1 MMFNCLVS
9 SGNVLPLFTVYRI
22 QNIVISLL
30 FFILSIV
37 ALAQE
42 RAVKGTEGLHLLEN
56 IHLQLNKTV
65 FLKGEHIWF
74 KAYVQNQ
81 NQHLPS
87 LATKNLHVGIFSKDG
102 SMLTKKMFLV
112 RNGVSFG
119 DFKVD
124 STFVKDSYTIMAWTN
139 YMKNFEFTAPF
150 LQNIE
155 IIGVAEQSES
165 KNKGG
170 ITVLVYPEGQ
180 QIVANTFNNVGFKIF
195 NQTLPPIKTNEIEL
209 ITGKGERIQSNIQTN
224 QLGQGR
230 FGFFANSTETYFLKL
245 QHPNGLRTTK
255 ELEVKL
261 HHGVGISIDNTA
273 KDVVVLNS
281 KRSKSILN
289 NEKFSMAI
297 YNHVNGNY
305 VYRYELDGDSRPISV
320 NRNQIPGGIN
330 TAVILDETMKPISQ
344 RIFFNRQN
352 LKERVGSVDVSYCLN
367 KAQDSLQI
375 DMILPQGHQ
384 MANLSLSVLPAESN
398 AYFPDNSIASSFL
411 IQPYLHKRIEG
422 RYFFDDNKRSRDYQM
437 DTRLLMEGTEM
448 FDQYIRA
455 GNAKNSTYKHEE
467 DIAFNGKILDAD
479 LENEKQVSL
488 FSQALGTV
496 NFFEL
501 STNKNFEGSLPL
513 FEGDSIMISV
523 LNHKGKLRKPKAE
536 LYFYDNNADTFDYTK
551 WLSKADRFKS
561 GVSQLRMNESFDLT
575 DGIISL
581 DEVVVSERAKETT
594 KFQITPEIEMRLID
608 KATVNRYPSLINYI
622 RKLGFQTRL
631 NRKIGGIGVYV
642 PDPPYLAP
650 VPVLIEGLPVD
661 SGQLMSMPLSMVKS
675 MVYNRYVTPHQ
686 GPFISLS
693 LRSDYDGLYGRN
705 RFTSITVP
713 KGFSRAQAYFA
724 PNYPD
729 YDSLLYQ
736 KYGAISWESQF
747 EINSDVPY
755 SITVPLNEQ
764 REVKIII
771 EGMSSNGFL
780 YYTEQI
786 CSPFETNHSSNQ
798 HE

>member
-1 MMFNCLVS
+1 MTFNCLVS
-9 SGNVLPLFTVYRI
+9 NGNVLSLFTVYRI
-22 QNIVISLL
+22 QNIVTSLL

-42 RAVKGTEGLHLLEN
+42 RAAKGTEGLHLLEN
-56 IHLQLNKTV
+56 IHLQLNKTA

-102 SMLTKKMFLV
+102 SMLTKKMVLV

-124 STFVKDSYTIMAWTN
+124 STFVEDSYTIMAWTN
-139 YMKNFEFTAPF
+139 YMKNFEFTTPF

-180 QIVANTFNNVGFKIF
+180 QIVANTYNNVGFKIF
-195 NQTLPPIKTNEIEL
+195 NQTLQPIKTNEIEL

-230 FGFFANSTETYFLKL
+230 FGFFADPTETYFLKL
-245 QHPNGLRTTK
+245 KNPNGLWITK
-255 ELEVKL
+255 ELEVKP
-261 HHGVGISIDNTA
+261 HHGIGISIDNTA
-273 KDVVVLNS
+273 QDVVVLNS

-305 VYRYELDGDSRPISV
+305 VYRYELDGDSGPTSV

-344 RIFFNRQN
+344 RMFFNRQN

-384 MANLSLSVLPAESN
+384 MANLSLSVLPAESS

-411 IQPYLHKRIEG
+411 IQPYLHKHIEG
-422 RYFFDDNKRSRDYQM
+422 RYFFDGNKRSRDYQM
-437 DTRLLMEGTEM
+437 DTRLLMEGAER
-448 FDQYIRA
+448 FDQYITA
-455 GNAKNSTYKHEE
+455 GYAQSNTYKHEE
-467 DIAFNGKILDAD
+467 EITFNGKILDAD

-501 STNKNFEGSLPL
+501 STNKNFEGNLPL
-513 FEGDSIMISV
+513 FEGDSILISV

-536 LYFYDNNADTFDYTK
+536 LYFDDNNADTFEYTK
-551 WLSKADRFKS
+551 WLSKAGRFKS
-561 GVSQLRMNESFDLT
+561 GVSQLRMNESFNLT

-594 KFQITPEIEMRLID
+594 KFQITPEIQMRIID
-608 KATVNRYPSLINYI
+608 KTTVKRYPSFISYI
-622 RKLGFQTRL
+622 RKFGFQTHP
-631 NRKIGGIGVYV
+631 NSKGGVGVYV
-642 PDPPYLAP
+642 PDPPYLAR

-693 LRSDYDGLYGRN
+693 LRYDYDGLYGRDK
-705 RFTSITVP
+705 FTSITVP
-713 KGFSRAQAYFA
+713 KGFSRAQAYFT

-729 YDSLLYQ
+729 YGSLLYQ
-736 KYGAISWESQF
+736 RYGAIWWESQF
-747 EINSDVPY
+747 EVNSDVPY

-786 CSPFETNHSSNQ
+786 CSPFEANYTSKQ
-798 HE
+798 QE

>member
-9 SGNVLPLFTVYRI
+9 NGNVLSLFTVYRI

-42 RAVKGTEGLHLLEN
+42 RAAKGTEGLHLLEN
-56 IHLQLNKTV
+56 IHLQLNKTA

-102 SMLTKKMFLV
+102 SMLTKKMVLI

-124 STFVKDSYTIMAWTN
+124 STFVEDSYTIMAWTN
-139 YMKNFEFTAPF
+139 YMKNFEFTTPF

-180 QIVANTFNNVGFKIF
+180 QIVANTYNNVGFKIF
-195 NQTLPPIKTNEIEL
+195 NQTLQPIKTNEIEL

-230 FGFFANSTETYFLKL
+230 FGFFADPTETYFLKL
-245 QHPNGLRTTK
+245 KTPNGLWVTK
-255 ELEVKL
+255 ELEDKQ
-261 HHGVGISIDNTA
+261 HHGIGISIDNTA
-273 KDVVVLNS
+273 QDVVVLNS

-305 VYRYELDGDSRPISV
+305 VYRYELDGDSGPTSV

-344 RIFFNRQN
+344 RMFFNRQN

-384 MANLSLSVLPAESN
+384 MANLSLSVLPAESS

-411 IQPYLHKRIEG
+411 IQPYLHKHIEG
-422 RYFFDDNKRSRDYQM
+422 RYFFDGNKRSRDYQM
-437 DTRLLMEGTEM
+437 DTRLLMEGAER
-448 FDQYIRA
+448 FDQYITA
-455 GNAKNSTYKHEE
+455 GYAQSNTYKHEE
-467 DIAFNGKILDAD
+467 EITFNGKILDAD

-501 STNKNFEGSLPL
+501 STNKNFEGNLPL
-513 FEGDSIMISV
+513 FEGDSILISV

-536 LYFYDNNADTFDYTK
+536 LYFDDNNADTFEYTK
-551 WLSKADRFKS
+551 WLSKAGRFKS
-561 GVSQLRMNESFDLT
+561 GVSQLRMNESFNLT

-594 KFQITPEIEMRLID
+594 KFQITPEIQMRIID
-608 KATVNRYPSLINYI
+608 KTTVKRYPSFISYI
-622 RKLGFQTRL
+622 RKFGFQTHP
-631 NRKIGGIGVYV
+631 NSKGGVGVYV
-642 PDPPYLAP
+642 PDPPYLAR
-650 VPVLIEGLPVD
+650 VPVLIEGLQVD

-693 LRSDYDGLYGRN
+693 LRYDYDGLYGRDK
-705 RFTSITVP
+705 FTSITVP
-713 KGFSRAQAYFA
+713 KGFSRAQAYFT

-729 YDSLLYQ
+729 YGSLLYQ
-736 KYGAISWESQF
+736 RYGAIWWESQF
-747 EINSDVPY
+747 EVNSDVPY

-786 CSPFETNHSSNQ
+786 CSPFEANYTSKQ
-798 HE
+798 QE

>member
-9 SGNVLPLFTVYRI
+9 NGNVLSLFTVYRI

-42 RAVKGTEGLHLLEN
+42 RAAKGTEGLHLLEN
-56 IHLQLNKTV
+56 IHLQLNKTA

-102 SMLTKKMFLV
+102 SMLTKKMVLI

-124 STFVKDSYTIMAWTN
+124 STFVEDSYTIMAWTN
-139 YMKNFEFTAPF
+139 YMKNFEFTTPF

-180 QIVANTFNNVGFKIF
+180 QIVANTYNNVGFKIF
-195 NQTLPPIKTNEIEL
+195 NQTLQPIKTNEIEL

-230 FGFFANSTETYFLKL
+230 FGFFADPTETYFLKL
-245 QHPNGLRTTK
+245 KTPNGLWVTK
-255 ELEVKL
+255 ELEDKQ
-261 HHGVGISIDNTA
+261 HHGIGISIDNTA
-273 KDVVVLNS
+273 QDVVVLNS

-305 VYRYELDGDSRPISV
+305 VYRYELDGDSGPTSV

-344 RIFFNRQN
+344 RMFFNRQN

-384 MANLSLSVLPAESN
+384 MANLSLSVLPAESS

-411 IQPYLHKRIEG
+411 IQPYLHKHIEG
-422 RYFFDDNKRSRDYQM
+422 RYFFDGNKRSRDYQM
-437 DTRLLMEGTEM
+437 DTRLLMEGAER
-448 FDQYIRA
+448 FDQYITA
-455 GNAKNSTYKHEE
+455 GYAQSNTYKHEE
-467 DIAFNGKILDAD
+467 EITFNGKILDAD

-501 STNKNFEGSLPL
+501 STNKNFEGNLPL
-513 FEGDSIMISV
+513 FEGDSILISV

-536 LYFYDNNADTFDYTK
+536 LYFDDNNADTFEYTK
-551 WLSKADRFKS
+551 WLSKAGRFKS
-561 GVSQLRMNESFDLT
+561 GVSQLRMNESFNLT

-594 KFQITPEIEMRLID
+594 KFQITPEIQMRIID
-608 KATVNRYPSLINYI
+608 KTTVKRYPSFISYI
-622 RKLGFQTRL
+622 RKFGFQTHP
-631 NRKIGGIGVYV
+631 NSKGGVGVYV
-642 PDPPYLAP
+642 PDPPYLAR

-693 LRSDYDGLYGRN
+693 LRYDYDGLYGRDK
-705 RFTSITVP
+705 FTSITVP
-713 KGFSRAQAYFA
+713 KGFSRAQAYFT

-729 YDSLLYQ
+729 YGSLLYQ
-736 KYGAISWESQF
+736 RYGAIWGESQF
-747 EINSDVPY
+747 EVNSDVPY

-786 CSPFETNHSSNQ
+786 CSPFEANYTSKQ
-798 HE
+798 QE

>member
-9 SGNVLPLFTVYRI
+9 NGNVLSLFTVYRI

-42 RAVKGTEGLHLLEN
+42 RAAKGTEGLHLLEN
-56 IHLQLNKTV
+56 IHLQLNKTA

-102 SMLTKKMFLV
+102 SMLTKKMVLV

-124 STFVKDSYTIMAWTN
+124 STFVEDSYTIMAWTN
-139 YMKNFEFTAPF
+139 YMKNFEFTTPF

-180 QIVANTFNNVGFKIF
+180 QIVANTYNNVGFKIF
-195 NQTLPPIKTNEIEL
+195 NQTLQPIKTNEIEL

-230 FGFFANSTETYFLKL
+230 FGFFADPTETYFLKL
-245 QHPNGLRTTK
+245 KTPNGLWVTK
-255 ELEVKL
+255 ELEDKQ
-261 HHGVGISIDNTA
+261 HHGIGISIDNTA
-273 KDVVVLNS
+273 QDVVVLNS

-305 VYRYELDGDSRPISV
+305 VYRYELDGDSGPTSV

-344 RIFFNRQN
+344 RMFFNRQN

-384 MANLSLSVLPAESN
+384 MANLSLSVLPAESS

-411 IQPYLHKRIEG
+411 IQPYLHKHIEG
-422 RYFFDDNKRSRDYQM
+422 RYFFDGNKRSRDYQM
-437 DTRLLMEGTEM
+437 DTRLLMEGAER
-448 FDQYIRA
+448 FDQYITA
-455 GNAKNSTYKHEE
+455 GYAQSNTYKHEE
-467 DIAFNGKILDAD
+467 EITFNGKILDAD

-501 STNKNFEGSLPL
+501 STNKNFEGNLPL
-513 FEGDSIMISV
+513 FEGDSILISV

-536 LYFYDNNADTFDYTK
+536 LYFDDNNADTFEYTK
-551 WLSKADRFKS
+551 WLSKAGRFKS
-561 GVSQLRMNESFDLT
+561 GVSQLRMNESFNLT

-594 KFQITPEIEMRLID
+594 KFQITPEIQMRIID
-608 KATVNRYPSLINYI
+608 KTTVKRYPSFISYI
-622 RKLGFQTRL
+622 RKFGFQTHP
-631 NRKIGGIGVYV
+631 NSKGGVGVYV
-642 PDPPYLAP
+642 PDPPYLAR

-693 LRSDYDGLYGRN
+693 LRYDYDGLYGRDK
-705 RFTSITVP
+705 FTSITVP
-713 KGFSRAQAYFA
+713 KGFSRAQAYFT

-729 YDSLLYQ
+729 YGSLLYQ
-736 KYGAISWESQF
+736 RYGAIWWESQF
-747 EINSDVPY
+747 EVNSDVPY

-786 CSPFETNHSSNQ
+786 CSPFEANYTSKQ
-798 HE
+798 QE

>member
-1 MMFNCLVS
+1 
-9 SGNVLPLFTVYRI
+9 LFTVYRI

-42 RAVKGTEGLHLLEN
+42 RAAKGTEGLHLLEN
-56 IHLQLNKTV
+56 IHLQLNKTA

-102 SMLTKKMFLV
+102 SMLTKKMVLI

-124 STFVKDSYTIMAWTN
+124 STFVEDSYTIMAWTN
-139 YMKNFEFTAPF
+139 YMKNFEFTTPF

-180 QIVANTFNNVGFKIF
+180 QIVANTYNNVGFKIF
-195 NQTLPPIKTNEIEL
+195 NQTLQPIKTNEIEL

-230 FGFFANSTETYFLKL
+230 FGFFADPTETYFLKL
-245 QHPNGLRTTK
+245 KTPNGLWVTK
-255 ELEVKL
+255 ELEDKQ
-261 HHGVGISIDNTA
+261 HHGIGISIDNTA
-273 KDVVVLNS
+273 QDVVVLNS

-305 VYRYELDGDSRPISV
+305 VYRYELDGDSGPTSV

-344 RIFFNRQN
+344 RMFFNRQN

-384 MANLSLSVLPAESN
+384 MANLSLSVLPAESS

-411 IQPYLHKRIEG
+411 IQPYLHKHIEG
-422 RYFFDDNKRSRDYQM
+422 RYFFDGNKRSRDYQM
-437 DTRLLMEGTEM
+437 DTRLLMEGAER
-448 FDQYIRA
+448 FDQYITA
-455 GNAKNSTYKHEE
+455 GYAQSNTYKHEE
-467 DIAFNGKILDAD
+467 EITFNGKILDAD

-501 STNKNFEGSLPL
+501 STNKNFEGNLPL
-513 FEGDSIMISV
+513 FEGDSILISV

-536 LYFYDNNADTFDYTK
+536 LYFDDNNADTFEYTK
-551 WLSKADRFKS
+551 WLSKAGRFKS
-561 GVSQLRMNESFDLT
+561 GVSQLRMNESFNLT

-594 KFQITPEIEMRLID
+594 KFQITPEIQMRIID
-608 KATVNRYPSLINYI
+608 KTTVKRYPSFISYI
-622 RKLGFQTRL
+622 RKFGFQTHP
-631 NRKIGGIGVYV
+631 NSKGGVGVYV
-642 PDPPYLAP
+642 PDPPYLAR

-693 LRSDYDGLYGRN
+693 LRYDYDGLYGRDK
-705 RFTSITVP
+705 FTSITVP
-713 KGFSRAQAYFA
+713 KGFSRAQAYFT

-729 YDSLLYQ
+729 YGSLLYQ
-736 KYGAISWESQF
+736 RYGAIWWESQF
-747 EINSDVPY
+747 EVNSDVPY

-786 CSPFETNHSSNQ
+786 CSPFEANYTSKQ
-798 HE
+798 QE

>member
-9 SGNVLPLFTVYRI
+9 NGNVLSLFTVYRI

-42 RAVKGTEGLHLLEN
+42 RAAKGTEGLHLLEN
-56 IHLQLNKTV
+56 IHLQLNKTA

-102 SMLTKKMFLV
+102 SMLTKKMVLI

-124 STFVKDSYTIMAWTN
+124 STFVEDSYTIMAWTN
-139 YMKNFEFTAPF
+139 YMKNFEFTTPF

-180 QIVANTFNNVGFKIF
+180 QIVANTYNNVGFKIF
-195 NQTLPPIKTNEIEL
+195 NQTLQPIKTNEIEL

-230 FGFFANSTETYFLKL
+230 FGFFADPTETYFLKL
-245 QHPNGLRTTK
+245 KTPNGLWVTK
-255 ELEVKL
+255 ELEDKQ
-261 HHGVGISIDNTA
+261 HHGIGISIDNTA
-273 KDVVVLNS
+273 QDVVVLNS

-305 VYRYELDGDSRPISV
+305 VYRYELDGDSGPTSV

-344 RIFFNRQN
+344 RMFFNRQN

-384 MANLSLSVLPAESN
+384 MANLSLSVLPAESS

-411 IQPYLHKRIEG
+411 IQPYLHKHIEG
-422 RYFFDDNKRSRDYQM
+422 RYFFDGNKRSRDYQM
-437 DTRLLMEGTEM
+437 DTRLLMEGAER
-448 FDQYIRA
+448 FDQYITA
-455 GNAKNSTYKHEE
+455 GYAQSNTYKHEE
-467 DIAFNGKILDAD
+467 EITFNGKILDAD

-501 STNKNFEGSLPL
+501 STNKNFEGNLPL
-513 FEGDSIMISV
+513 FEGDSILISV

-536 LYFYDNNADTFDYTK
+536 LYFDDNNADTFEYTK
-551 WLSKADRFKS
+551 WLSKAGRFKS
-561 GVSQLRMNESFDLT
+561 GVSQLRMNESFNLT

-594 KFQITPEIEMRLID
+594 KFQITPEIQMRIID
-608 KATVNRYPSLINYI
+608 KTTVKRYPSFISYI
-622 RKLGFQTRL
+622 RKFGFQTHP
-631 NRKIGGIGVYV
+631 NSKGGVGVYV
-642 PDPPYLAP
+642 PDPPYLAR

-693 LRSDYDGLYGRN
+693 LRYDYDGLYGRDK
-705 RFTSITVP
+705 FTSITVP
-713 KGFSRAQAYFA
+713 KGFSRAQAYFT

-729 YDSLLYQ
+729 YGSLLYQ
-736 KYGAISWESQF
+736 RYGAIWWESQF
-747 EINSDVPY
+747 EVNSDVPY

-786 CSPFETNHSSNQ
+786 CSPFEANYTSKQ
-798 HE
+798 QE

>member
-9 SGNVLPLFTVYRI
+9 NGNVLSLFTVYRI

-42 RAVKGTEGLHLLEN
+42 RAAKGTEGLHLLEN
-56 IHLQLNKTV
+56 IHLQLNKTA

-102 SMLTKKMFLV
+102 SMLTKKMVLI

-124 STFVKDSYTIMAWTN
+124 STFVEDSYTIMAWTN
-139 YMKNFEFTAPF
+139 YMKNFEFTTPF

-180 QIVANTFNNVGFKIF
+180 QIVANTYNNVGFKIF
-195 NQTLPPIKTNEIEL
+195 NQTLQPIKTNEIEL

-230 FGFFANSTETYFLKL
+230 FGFFADPTETYFLKL
-245 QHPNGLRTTK
+245 KTPNGLWVTK
-255 ELEVKL
+255 ELEDKQ
-261 HHGVGISIDNTA
+261 HHGIGISIDNTA
-273 KDVVVLNS
+273 QDIVVLNS

-305 VYRYELDGDSRPISV
+305 VYRYELDGDSGPTSV

-344 RIFFNRQN
+344 RMFFNRQN

-384 MANLSLSVLPAESN
+384 MANLSLSVLPAESS

-411 IQPYLHKRIEG
+411 IQPYLHKHIEG
-422 RYFFDDNKRSRDYQM
+422 RYFFDGNKRSRDYQM
-437 DTRLLMEGTEM
+437 DTRLLMEGAER
-448 FDQYIRA
+448 FDQYITA
-455 GNAKNSTYKHEE
+455 GYAQSNTYKHEE
-467 DIAFNGKILDAD
+467 EITFNGKILDAD

-501 STNKNFEGSLPL
+501 STNKNFEGNLPL
-513 FEGDSIMISV
+513 FEGDSILISV

-536 LYFYDNNADTFDYTK
+536 LYFDDNNADTFEYTK
-551 WLSKADRFKS
+551 WLSKAGRFKS
-561 GVSQLRMNESFDLT
+561 GVSQLRMNESFNLT

-594 KFQITPEIEMRLID
+594 KFQITPEIQMRIID
-608 KATVNRYPSLINYI
+608 KTTVKRYPSFISYI
-622 RKLGFQTRL
+622 RKFGFQTHP
-631 NRKIGGIGVYV
+631 NSKGGVGVYV
-642 PDPPYLAP
+642 PDPPYLAR

-693 LRSDYDGLYGRN
+693 LRYDYDGLYGRDK
-705 RFTSITVP
+705 FTSITVP
-713 KGFSRAQAYFA
+713 KGFSRAQAYFT

-729 YDSLLYQ
+729 YGSLLYQ
-736 KYGAISWESQF
+736 RYGAIWWESQF
-747 EINSDVPY
+747 EVNSDVPY

-786 CSPFETNHSSNQ
+786 CSPFEANYTSKQ
-798 HE
+798 QE

>member
-9 SGNVLPLFTVYRI
+9 NGNVLSLFTVYRI

-42 RAVKGTEGLHLLEN
+42 RAAKGTEGLHLLEN
-56 IHLQLNKTV
+56 IHLQLNKTA

-102 SMLTKKMFLV
+102 SMLTKKMVLV

-124 STFVKDSYTIMAWTN
+124 STFVEDSYTIMAWTN
-139 YMKNFEFTAPF
+139 YMKNFEFTTPF

-180 QIVANTFNNVGFKIF
+180 QIVANTYNNVGFKIF
-195 NQTLPPIKTNEIEL
+195 NQTLQPIKTNEIEL

-230 FGFFANSTETYFLKL
+230 FGFFADPTETYFLKL
-245 QHPNGLRTTK
+245 KTPNGLWVTK
-255 ELEVKL
+255 ELEDKQ
-261 HHGVGISIDNTA
+261 HHGIGISIDNTA
-273 KDVVVLNS
+273 QDVVVLNS

-305 VYRYELDGDSRPISV
+305 VYRYELDGDSGPISV
-320 NRNQIPGGIN
+320 NRNQIPSGIN

-344 RIFFNRQN
+344 RMFFNRQN

-384 MANLSLSVLPAESN
+384 MANLSLSVLPAESS

-411 IQPYLHKRIEG
+411 IQPYLHKHIEG
-422 RYFFDDNKRSRDYQM
+422 RYFFDGNKRSRDYQM
-437 DTRLLMEGTEM
+437 DTRLLMEGAER
-448 FDQYIRA
+448 FDQYITA
-455 GNAKNSTYKHEE
+455 GYAQSNTYKHEE
-467 DIAFNGKILDAD
+467 EITFNGKILDAD

-501 STNKNFEGSLPL
+501 STNKNFEGNLPL
-513 FEGDSIMISV
+513 FEGDSILISV

-536 LYFYDNNADTFDYTK
+536 LYFDDNNADTFEYTK
-551 WLSKADRFKS
+551 WLSKAGRFKS
-561 GVSQLRMNESFDLT
+561 GVSQLRMNESFNLT

-594 KFQITPEIEMRLID
+594 KFQITPEIQMRIID
-608 KATVNRYPSLINYI
+608 KTTVKRYPSFISYI
-622 RKLGFQTRL
+622 RKFGFQTHP
-631 NRKIGGIGVYV
+631 NSKGGVGVYV
-642 PDPPYLAP
+642 PDPPYLAR

-693 LRSDYDGLYGRN
+693 LRYDYDGLYGRDK
-705 RFTSITVP
+705 FTSITVP
-713 KGFSRAQAYFA
+713 KGFSRAQAYFT

-729 YDSLLYQ
+729 YGSLLYQ
-736 KYGAISWESQF
+736 RYGAIWWESQF
-747 EINSDVPY
+747 EVNSDVPY

-780 YYTEQI
+780 YCTEQI
-786 CSPFETNHSSNQ
+786 CSPFEANYTSNQ
-798 HE
+798 QE

>member
-9 SGNVLPLFTVYRI
+9 NGNVLSLFTVYRI

-37 ALAQE
+37 ALAQK

-56 IHLQLNKTV
+56 IHLQLNKTA

-87 LATKNLHVGIFSKDG
+87 LATKNLYVGIFSKEG
-102 SMLTKKMFLV
+102 SMLTKKMVLV
-112 RNGVSFG
+112 LNGVSFG

-124 STFVKDSYTIMAWTN
+124 STFVEDSYSIMAWTN
-139 YMKNFEFTAPF
+139 YMKNFEFTTPF

-180 QIVANTFNNVGFKIF
+180 QIVANTYNNVGFKIF
-195 NQTLPPIKTNEIEL
+195 NQTLQPIKTNEIEL

-230 FGFFANSTETYFLKL
+230 FGFFADPTETYFLKL
-245 QHPNGLRTTK
+245 KNPNGLWITK
-255 ELEVKL
+255 ELEDKP
-261 HHGVGISIDNTA
+261 HHGIGISIDNTA
-273 KDVVVLNS
+273 QDVVVLNS

-305 VYRYELDGDSRPISV
+305 VYRYELDGDSGPISV

-344 RIFFNRQN
+344 RMFFNRQN
-352 LKERVGSVDVSYCLN
+352 LKERVGSVDISYCLN

-375 DMILPQGHQ
+375 DMILPPGHQ
-384 MANLSLSVLPAESN
+384 MANLSLSVLPAESS

-411 IQPYLHKRIEG
+411 IQPYLHKHIEG
-422 RYFFDDNKRSRDYQM
+422 RYFFDGNKRSRGYQM
-437 DTRLLMEGTEM
+437 DTRLLMEGAER
-448 FDQYIRA
+448 FDQYITA
-455 GNAKNSTYKHEE
+455 GYAQSNTYKHEE
-467 DIAFNGKILDAD
+467 EIAFNGKILDAD

-488 FSQALGTV
+488 FSQSLGTV

-501 STNKNFEGSLPL
+501 STNKNFEGNLPL
-513 FEGDSIMISV
+513 FEGDSILISV

-536 LYFYDNNADTFDYTK
+536 LYFDDNNADTFEYTK
-551 WLSKADRFKS
+551 WLSKAGRFKS
-561 GVSQLRMNESFDLT
+561 G
-575 DGIISL
+575 I
-581 DEVVVSERAKETT
+581 
-594 KFQITPEIEMRLID
+594 
-608 KATVNRYPSLINYI
+608 
-622 RKLGFQTRL
+622 
-631 NRKIGGIGVYV
+631 
-642 PDPPYLAP
+642 
-650 VPVLIEGLPVD
+650 
-661 SGQLMSMPLSMVKS
+661 
-675 MVYNRYVTPHQ
+675 
-686 GPFISLS
+686 
-693 LRSDYDGLYGRN
+693 
-705 RFTSITVP
+705 
-713 KGFSRAQAYFA
+713 
-724 PNYPD
+724 
-729 YDSLLYQ
+729 
-736 KYGAISWESQF
+736 SQF
-747 EINSDVPY
+747 
-755 SITVPLNEQ
+755 
-764 REVKIII
+764 
-771 EGMSSNGFL
+771 
-780 YYTEQI
+780 
-786 CSPFETNHSSNQ
+786 
-798 HE
+798 

>member
-1 MMFNCLVS
+1 MTFNCLVS
-9 SGNVLPLFTVYRI
+9 NGNVLSLFTVYRI
-22 QNIVISLL
+22 QNIVTSLL

-42 RAVKGTEGLHLLEN
+42 RAAKGTEGLHLLEN
-56 IHLQLNKTV
+56 IHLQLNKTA

-102 SMLTKKMFLV
+102 SMLTKKMVLV

-124 STFVKDSYTIMAWTN
+124 STFVEDSYTIMAWTN
-139 YMKNFEFTAPF
+139 YMKNFEFTTPF

-180 QIVANTFNNVGFKIF
+180 QIVANTYNNVGFKIF
-195 NQTLPPIKTNEIEL
+195 NQTLQPIKTNEIEL

-230 FGFFANSTETYFLKL
+230 FGFFADPTETYFLKL
-245 QHPNGLRTTK
+245 KNPNGLWITK
-255 ELEVKL
+255 ELEVKP
-261 HHGVGISIDNTA
+261 HHGIGISIDNTA
-273 KDVVVLNS
+273 QDVVVLNS

-305 VYRYELDGDSRPISV
+305 VYRYELDGDSGPISV
-320 NRNQIPGGIN
+320 NRNQIPSGIN

-344 RIFFNRQN
+344 RMFFNRQN

-384 MANLSLSVLPAESN
+384 MANLSLSVLPAESS

-411 IQPYLHKRIEG
+411 IQPYLHKHIEG
-422 RYFFDDNKRSRDYQM
+422 RYFFDGNKRSRDYQM
-437 DTRLLMEGTEM
+437 DTRLLMEGAER
-448 FDQYIRA
+448 FDQYITA
-455 GNAKNSTYKHEE
+455 GYAQSNTYKHEE
-467 DIAFNGKILDAD
+467 EITFNGKILDAD

-501 STNKNFEGSLPL
+501 STNKNFEGNLPL
-513 FEGDSIMISV
+513 FEGDSILISV

-536 LYFYDNNADTFDYTK
+536 LYFDDNNADTFEYTK
-551 WLSKADRFKS
+551 WLSKAGRFKS
-561 GVSQLRMNESFDLT
+561 GVSQLRMNESFNLT

-594 KFQITPEIEMRLID
+594 KFQITPEIQMRIID
-608 KATVNRYPSLINYI
+608 KTTVKRYPSFISYI
-622 RKLGFQTRL
+622 RKFGFQTHP
-631 NRKIGGIGVYV
+631 NSKGGVGVYV
-642 PDPPYLAP
+642 PDPPYLAR

-693 LRSDYDGLYGRN
+693 LRYDYDGLYGRDK
-705 RFTSITVP
+705 FTSITVP
-713 KGFSRAQAYFA
+713 KGFSRAQAYFT

-729 YDSLLYQ
+729 YGSLLYQ
-736 KYGAISWESQF
+736 RYGAIWWESQF
-747 EINSDVPY
+747 EVNSDVPY

-786 CSPFETNHSSNQ
+786 CSPFEANYTSKQ
-798 HE
+798 QE

>member
-1 MMFNCLVS
+1 MFNCLVS
-9 SGNVLPLFTVYRI
+9 NGNVLSLFTVYRI

-42 RAVKGTEGLHLLEN
+42 RAAKGTEGLHLLEN
-56 IHLQLNKTV
+56 IHLQLNKTA

-102 SMLTKKMFLV
+102 SMLTKKMVLI

-124 STFVKDSYTIMAWTN
+124 STFVEDSYTIMAWTN
-139 YMKNFEFTAPF
+139 YMKNFEFTTPF

-180 QIVANTFNNVGFKIF
+180 QIVANTYNNVGFKIF
-195 NQTLPPIKTNEIEL
+195 NQTLQPIKTNEIEL

-230 FGFFANSTETYFLKL
+230 FGFFADPTETYFLKL
-245 QHPNGLRTTK
+245 KTPNGLWVTK
-255 ELEVKL
+255 ELEDKQ
-261 HHGVGISIDNTA
+261 HHGIGISIDNTA
-273 KDVVVLNS
+273 QDVVVLNS

-305 VYRYELDGDSRPISV
+305 VYRYELDGDSGPTSV

-344 RIFFNRQN
+344 RMFFNRQN

-384 MANLSLSVLPAESN
+384 MANLSLSVLPAESS

-411 IQPYLHKRIEG
+411 IQPYLHKHIEG
-422 RYFFDDNKRSRDYQM
+422 RYFFDGNKRSRDYQM
-437 DTRLLMEGTEM
+437 DTRLLMEGAER
-448 FDQYIRA
+448 FDQYITA
-455 GNAKNSTYKHEE
+455 GYAQSNTYKHEE
-467 DIAFNGKILDAD
+467 EITFNGKILDAD

-501 STNKNFEGSLPL
+501 STNKNFEGNLPL
-513 FEGDSIMISV
+513 FEGDSILISV

-536 LYFYDNNADTFDYTK
+536 LYFDDNNADTFEYTK
-551 WLSKADRFKS
+551 WLSKAGRFKS
-561 GVSQLRMNESFDLT
+561 GVSQLRMNESFNLT

-594 KFQITPEIEMRLID
+594 KFQITPEIQMRIID
-608 KATVNRYPSLINYI
+608 KTTVKRYPSFISYI
-622 RKLGFQTRL
+622 RKFGFQTHP
-631 NRKIGGIGVYV
+631 NSKGGVGVYV
-642 PDPPYLAP
+642 PDPPYLAR

-693 LRSDYDGLYGRN
+693 LRYDYDGLYGRDK
-705 RFTSITVP
+705 FTSITVP
-713 KGFSRAQAYFA
+713 KGFSRAQAYFT

-729 YDSLLYQ
+729 YGSLLYQ
-736 KYGAISWESQF
+736 RYGAIWWESQF
-747 EINSDVPY
+747 EVNSDVPY

-786 CSPFETNHSSNQ
+786 CSPFEANYTSKQ
-798 HE
+798 QE

>member
-1 MMFNCLVS
+1 MMFNYLVS
-9 SGNVLPLFTVYRI
+9 NGNVLPLFTVYRI

-42 RAVKGTEGLHLLEN
+42 RAAKGTEDLHLLEN
-56 IHLQLNKTV
+56 IHLQLNKTA

-87 LATKNLHVGIFSKDG
+87 LATKNLHVGVFSKDG
-102 SMLTKKMFLV
+102 NMLTKKMFLV

-124 STFVKDSYTIMAWTN
+124 STFIEDSYTIMAWTN
-139 YMKNFEFTAPF
+139 YMKNFEFTTPF

-155 IIGVAEQSES
+155 IIGVGEQSES

-180 QIVANTFNNVGFKIF
+180 QIVANTYNNVGFKIF
-195 NQTLPPIKTNEIEL
+195 NPALQPINAKKIQL

-230 FGFFANSTETYFLKL
+230 FGFFADPTETYFLKL
-245 QHPNGLRTTK
+245 QNTNGLWITK
-255 ELEVKL
+255 ELEVKP
-261 HHGVGISIDNTA
+261 HHGIGINIDNTA
-273 KDVVVLNS
+273 KDVVVLNP

-305 VYRYELDGDSRPISV
+305 VYRYEFNGDSGPISI

-330 TAVILDETMKPISQ
+330 TAVILDETMRPISQ
-344 RIFFNRQN
+344 RMFFNRQN
-352 LKERVGSVDVSYCLN
+352 LKERVGSVNVSYCLN

-398 AYFPDNSIASSFL
+398 ANFPDNSIASSFL
-411 IQPYLHKRIEG
+411 IQPYLHKHIEG
-422 RYFFDDNKRSRDYQM
+422 RYFFGGNKRSRDYQM
-437 DTRLLMEGTEM
+437 DTRLLMERTER

-501 STNKNFEGSLPL
+501 STNKNFEGNLPL

-536 LYFYDNNADTFDYTK
+536 LYFDDNNADTFEYTK
-551 WLSKADRFKS
+551 WLSKAGRFKS
-561 GVSQLRMNESFDLT
+561 GVSQLRMNESFNLT

-594 KFQITPEIEMRLID
+594 KFQITPEIQMRIID
-608 KATVNRYPSLINYI
+608 KTTVKRYPSFISYI
-622 RKLGFQTRL
+622 RKFGFQTHP
-631 NRKIGGIGVYV
+631 NSKGGVGVYV
-642 PDPPYLAP
+642 PDPPYLAR

-693 LRSDYDGLYGRN
+693 LRYDYDGLYGRDK
-705 RFTSITVP
+705 FTSITVP
-713 KGFSRAQAYFA
+713 KGFSRAQAYFT

-729 YDSLLYQ
+729 YGSLLYQ
-736 KYGAISWESQF
+736 RYGAIWWESQF
-747 EINSDVPY
+747 EVNSDVPY

-786 CSPFETNHSSNQ
+786 CSPFEANYTSKQ
-798 HE
+798 QE

>member
-1 MMFNCLVS
+1 MTFNCLVS
-9 SGNVLPLFTVYRI
+9 NGNVLSLFTVYRI
-22 QNIVISLL
+22 QNIVTSLL

-42 RAVKGTEGLHLLEN
+42 RAAKGTEGLHLLEN
-56 IHLQLNKTV
+56 IHLQLNKTA

-102 SMLTKKMFLV
+102 SMLTKKMVLV

-124 STFVKDSYTIMAWTN
+124 STFVEDSYTIMAWTN
-139 YMKNFEFTAPF
+139 YMKNFEFTTPF

-180 QIVANTFNNVGFKIF
+180 QIVANTYNNVGFKIF
-195 NQTLPPIKTNEIEL
+195 NQTLQPIKTNEIEL

-230 FGFFANSTETYFLKL
+230 FGFFADPTETYFLKL
-245 QHPNGLRTTK
+245 KTPNGLWVTK
-255 ELEVKL
+255 ELEDKQ
-261 HHGVGISIDNTA
+261 HHGIGISIDNTA
-273 KDVVVLNS
+273 QDVVVLNS

-305 VYRYELDGDSRPISV
+305 VYRYELDGDSGPTSV

-344 RIFFNRQN
+344 RMFFNRQN

-384 MANLSLSVLPAESN
+384 MANLSLSVLPAESS

-411 IQPYLHKRIEG
+411 IQPYLHKHIEG
-422 RYFFDDNKRSRDYQM
+422 RYFFDGNKRSRDYQM
-437 DTRLLMEGTEM
+437 DTRLLMEGAER
-448 FDQYIRA
+448 FDQYITA
-455 GNAKNSTYKHEE
+455 GYAQSNTYKHEE
-467 DIAFNGKILDAD
+467 EITFNGKILDAD

-501 STNKNFEGSLPL
+501 STNKNFEGNLPL
-513 FEGDSIMISV
+513 FEGDSILISV

-536 LYFYDNNADTFDYTK
+536 LYFDDNNADTFEYTK
-551 WLSKADRFKS
+551 WLSKAGRFKS
-561 GVSQLRMNESFDLT
+561 GVSQLRMNESFNLT

-594 KFQITPEIEMRLID
+594 KFQITPEIQMRIID
-608 KATVNRYPSLINYI
+608 KTTVKRYPSFISYI
-622 RKLGFQTRL
+622 RKFGFQTHP
-631 NRKIGGIGVYV
+631 NSKGGVGVYV
-642 PDPPYLAP
+642 PDPPYLAR

-693 LRSDYDGLYGRN
+693 LRYDYDGLYGRDK
-705 RFTSITVP
+705 FTSITVP
-713 KGFSRAQAYFA
+713 KGFSRAQAYFT

-729 YDSLLYQ
+729 YGSLLYQ
-736 KYGAISWESQF
+736 RYGAIWWESQF
-747 EINSDVPY
+747 EVNSDVPY

-780 YYTEQI
+780 YCTEQI
-786 CSPFETNHSSNQ
+786 CSPFEANYTSNQ
-798 HE
+798 QE